1 MGVESSKDR
10 RAPQHVIITF
20 YRFNIALGWAPA
32 CWSGATYDSI
42 RQGSWPLALPPSNR
56 LRFVVPAVA
65 EPHTRIQGRQL
76 SLGREQ
82 CQRDCIKPG
91 REHIALFRDS
101 RHPRGTSPKS
111 PATQASTSLFGNC
124 HCEFHTSST
133 STSTRESCHPA
144 IEALSW
150 LKTKPNDSPW
160 TPILRHPDS

>member
-65 EPHTRIQGRQL
+65 EPHTRIQGGQL

-82 CQRDCIKPG
+82 CLRDLSLKTG
-91 REHIALFRDS
+91 REHCSEIPGIHVAPLQNPRPRKPRPLSSATAIASSTRVPL
-101 RHPRGTSPKS
+101 PLPLAS
-111 PATQASTSLFGNC
+111 PAIQPSK
-124 HCEFHTSST
+124 
-133 STSTRESCHPA
+133 RY
-144 IEALSW
+144 
-150 LKTKPNDSPW
+150 
-160 TPILRHPDS
+160 LR